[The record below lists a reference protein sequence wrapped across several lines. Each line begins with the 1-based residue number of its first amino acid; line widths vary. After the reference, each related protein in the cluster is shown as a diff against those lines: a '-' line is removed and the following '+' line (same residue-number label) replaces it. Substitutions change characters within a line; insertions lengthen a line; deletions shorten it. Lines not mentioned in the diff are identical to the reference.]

1 MSYGQTDFAT
11 IARGF
16 GCMGIRVET
25 VGALPAALREAFACE
40 QPVVVDVVI
49 DRAAYAT
56 LLPALR
62 G

>member
-1 MSYGQTDFAT
+1 
-11 IARGF
+11 
-16 GCMGIRVET
+16 MGIRVET
-25 VGALPAALREAFACE
+25 AGALPAALREAFASE